1 MQANDHNI
9 RILMKLALTN
19 DETQKW
25 MKETADEHIPVLENN
40 PESDTLIKIWKNPP
54 ASTLTEDVNAY
65 ISTQMEN
72 EQDLLTGILIEK
84 TAELEFEDALRAI
97 IRVKIKDLKS
107 KIDTN
112 KTKITQAN
120 LSNDQII
127 EITGK
132 VETQRKELLDFKLAL
147 QNIASTR
154 E

>member
-1 MQANDHNI
+1 
-9 RILMKLALTN
+9 
-19 DETQKW
+19 
-25 MKETADEHIPVLENN
+25 
-40 PESDTLIKIWKNPP
+40 
-54 ASTLTEDVNAY
+54 
-65 ISTQMEN
+65 MEN
-72 EQDLLTGILIEK
+72 EQDLLTGILVEK